1 MSLPPTKPPVQP
13 PPPPPRRTRWWR
25 LSLRLRLTILT
36 VFVFTL
42 IHSLI
47 SLGRFYY
54 VERSLDVALSEKLE
68 QQTLSLRDKLAA
80 TAVPPTSE
88 SFGSLVDAEPRSI
101 LVEEPLVSLFTAA
114 GKLVA
119 TNATPEISFLRAGGE
134 DALARRKPVQRR
146 FEVAALRTAEGVAR
160 AGRTVAVRFDDSAG
174 RTLVLVVATSDEFVT
189 QLTATL
195 RNNILLAI
203 LIGVAASLAS
213 GWLISGIAVRPLR
226 RLQEIA
232 QMLRPD
238 SLTARIDI
246 GSTATDV
253 ARLQERLNE
262 ARDRLDA
269 GYRAQEQFAGN
280 VAHELKTPLAIIV
293 AQAELLRADTRLAPT
308 VKQFVDTTRDESLR
322 LARLCDS
329 FLLLGRVRA
338 GKPVQPNAR
347 PLLVNDWIMDCVQDC
362 TGVAERFGVRL
373 APTLLMDED
382 DLDAKVLGDP
392 GLIAILLDN
401 LIRNGCRFSP
411 HGKDVEIR
419 ASVDDTGGRIRV
431 VVRDHGPGIPP
442 AMLRQIFERFVQV
455 EDEPGAGGRHGSGI
469 GLQIALGIAQLHD
482 GTITAVN
489 RPDGGCAFTVNLP
502 MTRPPAPQ
510 AEPSD
515 AAR

>member
-1 MSLPPTKPPVQP
+1 MTP
-13 PPPPPRRTRWWR
+13 PPPAPRRARWWR

-54 VERSLDVALSEKLE
+54 VEQQLDVALTEKLE
-68 QQTLSLRDKLAA
+68 QQAMSLRDKLAS
-80 TAVPPTSE
+80 TAVPPSSE
-88 SFGSLVDAEPRSI
+88 SFESLVDAEPRSI

-119 TNATPEISFLRAGGE
+119 TNCRPEVSFLLAGGDE
-134 DALARRKPVQRR
+134 AVNTGRHVQRR
-146 FEVAALRTAEGVAR
+146 FAVAALQTQDNARR

-195 RNNILLAI
+195 RTNILLAI

-293 AQAELLRADTRLAPT
+293 AQAELLRVDPKLPPQ
-308 VKQFVDTTRDESLR
+308 VKQFVDTTRDEALR

-329 FLLLGRVRA
+329 FLLLGRVRH
-338 GKPVQPNAR
+338 GKPVQPTSR
-347 PLLVNDWIMDCVQDC
+347 PILVNDWIMDCVQDC
-362 TGVAERFGVRL
+362 TGVAERFGVKL

-382 DLDAKVLGDP
+382 DLDAKVMGDP
-392 GLIAILLDN
+392 GLLAILLDN

-411 HGKDVEIR
+411 PGRDVGIR
-419 ASVDDTGGRIRV
+419 ASVDDTGGRVRV

-455 EDEPGAGGRHGSGI
+455 EEDPGTAGRKGSGI
-469 GLQIALGIAQLHD
+469 GLQIALGIAQLHA

-502 MTRPPAPQ
+502 LAKPPAP
-510 AEPSD
+510 APSVVTGD
-515 AAR
+515 GQP

>member
-1 MSLPPTKPPVQP
+1 MTTLARTKPALEP

-25 LSLRLRLTILT
+25 LSLRLRLTLLT
-36 VFVFTL
+36 VVVFTL

-54 VERSLDVALSEKLE
+54 VERQLDVALTEKLE
-68 QQTLSLRDKLAA
+68 QQAMSLRNKLAN

-119 TNATPEISFLRAGGE
+119 SNCTPEVSFLKAGGD
-134 DALARRKPVQRR
+134 DAVAAGQPVRQR
-146 FEVAALRTAEGVAR
+146 FEVTALRTADGAPR

-174 RTLVLVVATSDEFVT
+174 RTLVLIVATSDEFVT
-189 QLTATL
+189 QLSATL

-203 LIGVAASLAS
+203 LIGIAASLAS
-213 GWLISGIAVRPLR
+213 GWLISGLAVRPLR

-293 AQAELLRADTRLAPT
+293 AQAELLRADTRLPPT
-308 VKQFVDTTRDESLR
+308 VKQFVDTTRDEALR

-329 FLLLGRVRA
+329 FLLLGRVRH

-347 PLLVNDWIMDCVQDC
+347 PILVNDWIMDCVQDC
-362 TGVAERFGVRL
+362 TGVAERFSVRL

-392 GLIAILLDN
+392 GLLAILLDN

-411 HGKDVEIR
+411 QGQAVEIG
-419 ASVDDTGGRIRV
+419 AQVDDTGGRVRV

-455 EDEPGAGGRHGSGI
+455 EDDPATAGRHGSGI

-489 RPDGGCAFTVNLP
+489 RPDGGCAFTVSLP
-502 MTRPPAPQ
+502 MARRPAPPPTAP
-510 AEPSD
+510 AE
-515 AAR
+515 